1 MLDRTRPRSR
11 PVAWLLGFALS
22 CTNAATPADWLR
34 ECPGNAFC
42 FSRPA
47 TLASQ
52 PGQAIDS
59 LVGRYRN
66 DRLSLSFDLGR
77 YGTSLEHLSQPTQEA
92 MSIDGRSAT
101 VYRSGSDLLLVIPK
115 VHDIGRAT
123 VKFSMSL
130 RFEGK
135 AEAELARQIFQSI
148 EFKPP
153 PK

>member
-1 MLDRTRPRSR
+1 
-11 PVAWLLGFALS
+11 LS
-22 CTNAATPADWLR
+22 WANAAPPADWVR
-34 ECPGNAFC
+34 ECPGSAFC
-42 FSRPA
+42 FSRPS
-47 TLASQ
+47 TLAAQ

-66 DRLSLSFDLGR
+66 DKLSLSFDMGR
-77 YGTSLEHLSQPTQEA
+77 YGTSLEHLSQPTQQA
-92 MSIDGRSAT
+92 MTIDGRPAT

-115 VHDIGRAT
+115 VHDMGTVT

-135 AEAELARQIFQSI
+135 AELALARQIFQSI